1 MQDMAYSAMIRSWK
15 DASTRRFA
23 ETSKSRWRGMDVE
36 IAKERL
42 QALNGAKSLEGLG
55 RLRSLGLHKLIGDRP
70 GAWAMTINGPWRLVF
85 RFKGGDAH
93 DVEIVDYH

>member
-1 MQDMAYSAMIRSWK
+1 MVRSWK

-23 ETSKSRWRGMDVE
+23 ETGKSRWRGMDIE

-42 QALNGAKSLEGLG
+42 QPLNAAKSLEGLG
-55 RLRSLGLHKLIGDRP
+55 RLRSLGLPKLTGDRS

-85 RFKGGDAH
+85 RFKDGDAH